1 MKSYLKRLTSVLAI
15 VMILPLFFSLSV
27 NETFAEQQFTDL
39 KLGDFG
45 HDQIIDLYERGVVNG
60 YPGNEFRPNIKLNRA
75 QAAVMFQRALELPT
89 PTNVTSFKDVK
100 EDMYYAKEVAATKQA
115 NIFKGK
121 SDGTFGPEDQL
132 TREQMATLLVRVL
145 NLQPIPSIKVAFND
159 IDKVHPVHRDD
170 VITLYQHEITKGKS
184 GNVYDPKGH
193 VTRAEF
199 SVFVV
204 RSLGDNLPP
213 KSNEEELPVQPPTQG
228 ENSQPIYPE
237 VTSSYILTDSNNRI
251 DAAISGT
258 TVTYTL
264 PLSQL
269 TELSSVKINVT
280 KDVVMTVRVKISDV
294 DINEERSQSLTQGE
308 NNLSIG
314 STIKNNASLIELL
327 GSFSAEGT
335 IADGDGNSS
344 PIRLV
349 FNIIQ

>member
-1 MKSYLKRLTSVLAI
+1 MKSYLKRFNSVLAFAII
-15 VMILPLFFSLSV
+15 VPLLFSVSV
-27 NETFAEQQFTDL
+27 TETYAAQQFTDL
-39 KLGDFG
+39 KLSDFG
-45 HDQIIDLYERGVVNG
+45 HDEIIDLYERGVVTG
-60 YPGNEFRPNIKLNRA
+60 YPGNEFRPNTKLNRA

-89 PTNVTSFKDVK
+89 PTNVTSFNDVK
-100 EDMYYAKEVAATKQA
+100 KGLYYTEAVAATNQA

-121 SDGTFGPEDQL
+121 SDGTFGPDDL
-132 TREQMATLLVRVL
+132 LSREQMATLLVRVL
-145 NLQPIPSIKVAFND
+145 NLKPIPSVDVVIND
-159 IDKVHPVHRDD
+159 LDKIHSAHRDD
-170 VITLYQHEITKGKS
+170 VVTLYQHGITKGKS
-184 GNVYDPKGH
+184 GNVYDPKGE

-228 ENSQPIYPE
+228 DNSQPVYPE
-237 VTSSYILTDSNNRI
+237 VTSSYILTNSNSRI
-251 DAAISGT
+251 DASISGT

-264 PLSQL
+264 PKSQL

-280 KDVVMTVRVKISDV
+280 KDVMMTVRVKISDV

-314 STIKNNASLIELL
+314 STIKNNASMIELL

-335 IADGDGNSS
+335 IIDGDGNSS

-349 FNIIQ
+349 FNITQ